1 MKTFFKLTFITII
14 IGILSSCATELKVN
28 YQVDNENTGTL
39 VIKPTGGYF
48 KGATLTLNNNEVI
61 RSGGTI
67 KKITVNNIPKGEYQ
81 MHFIS
86 THWGYTKNIDEKENI
101 KIVPYKITERTY
113 AIPPY
118 NTGWWIYQG
127 CVYTGETMILILSI
141 AALL

>member
-1 MKTFFKLTFITII
+1 MKIIFKLSFIAII
-14 IGILSSCATELKVN
+14 IVILSSCATELKVN
-28 YQVDNENTGTL
+28 YQVDNDNTGTL

-127 CVYTGETMILILSI
+127 CVYAGETMILILSI